1 MKTFIEKLETRVAIT
16 DSLLCVGLDPHP
28 QDLPE
33 DTAQAAQDFS
43 LRLIEACADVA
54 SAFKPNIAF
63 FERYGAEGWIAL
75 KKVIQSIPK
84 DIPVILDAKRGDIAS
99 SAQAYASAAFD
110 ALLVDAITANPYL
123 GSDALQPF
131 YENPAHGV
139 FVLCKTS
146 NPAARE
152 IQDLQVLGH
161 SGQPAPLY
169 QKVALLAQSWNNN
182 NNIGLVVGATYPQ
195 DLKRIRELVPSMW
208 LLIPGV
214 GAQGGD
220 LESALHNGLREDGSG
235 VLINVSRSISRSAH
249 PRQTAQALAEQIRS
263 IRQQFRSIS
272 IAKSPSPIAS
282 SALQDLA
289 DQLFDSGCVKF
300 GQFTLKSGLISPIYI
315 DLRRLISYPRLLNQ
329 AAAAYLPLLSHC
341 TFHRLAALPYAALP
355 IAAAISL
362 LGDYPWIYP
371 RREVKEY
378 GTKAEIEGEFH
389 PGETVVLIDDLATTG
404 GSKFEALDKLSSV
417 GLEVKDVV
425 VLIDRQSGA
434 AEALAEKGI
443 QLHGVFTL
451 NQLIDYWES
460 NAKIS
465 PEMAESVRQFIRN
478 TTAG

>member
-1 MKTFIEKLETRVAIT
+1 
-16 DSLLCVGLDPHP
+16 
-28 QDLPE
+28 
-33 DTAQAAQDFS
+33 
-43 LRLIEACADVA
+43 
-54 SAFKPNIAF
+54 
-63 FERYGAEGWIAL
+63 L

-169 QKVALLAQSWNNN
+169 QKVALLAQSCNNN

-235 VLINVSRSISRSAH
+235 VLINVSRSISRSEH

-289 DQLFDSGCVKF
+289 DQLFDRGCVKF

-460 NAKIS
+460 NTKIS

-478 TTAG
+478 TTTG